1 MNDILRKIFFTIF
14 FSQSQMLHLV
24 IIVITTV
31 LLANSC
37 ESDIVLLT
45 IDPVNNGCKNIYVL
59 KVLVL

>member
-1 MNDILRKIFFTIF
+1 
-14 FSQSQMLHLV
+14 MLHFV
-24 IIVITTV
+24 IIVITIV